1 MEYTIRL
8 SDKRLYEA
16 ILGLLSHMHLPVKGR
31 PSDESKVMNRESENR
46 FRSISIKTKGHRFN
60 RDEAN
65 ER

>member
-31 PSDESKVMNRESENR
+31 PSDDSKALTTKSNDR
-46 FRSISIKTKGHRFN
+46 FRIISIKTKGHRFN
-60 RDEAN
+60 REEAN